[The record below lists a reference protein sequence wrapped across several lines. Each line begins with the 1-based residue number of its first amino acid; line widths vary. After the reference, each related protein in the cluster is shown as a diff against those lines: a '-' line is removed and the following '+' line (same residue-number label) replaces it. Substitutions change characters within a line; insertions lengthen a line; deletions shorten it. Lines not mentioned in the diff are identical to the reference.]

1 MTKNRVLWIAQALLA
16 LVFLMA
22 GGAKLAMPADALAKA
37 APMLSVGFLRF
48 VSVCE
53 VLGGLGLVLPW
64 LLKIQP
70 RLTPLAA
77 AALVVIMMGAIVVTV
92 MTMGAP
98 MAAFPAIVGV
108 LLAWVAYSRFR
119 MTPA

>member
-1 MTKNRVLWIAQALLA
+1 MTKNRVLWIAQTFLALL
-16 LVFLMA
+16 FLMA
-22 GGAKLAMPADALAKA
+22 GGAKLATPADQLAKQ

-53 VLGGLGLVLPW
+53 LLGAIGLILPW

-70 RLTPLAA
+70 RLTPIAA
-77 AALVVIMMGAIVVTV
+77 SALVGIMIGAVVVTA

-98 MAAFPAIVGV
+98 MAAFPAIVGI
-108 LLAWVAYSRFR
+108 LLVWVAYSRFH

>member
-1 MTKNRVLWIAQALLA
+1 MTKNRVLWIVQVILALL
-16 LVFLMA
+16 FLMA
-22 GGAKLAMPADALAKA
+22 GGVKLAAPADQLAKQ

-53 VLGGLGLVLPW
+53 ILGAIGLILPW
-64 LLKIQP
+64 LLRIQP

-77 AALVVIMMGAIVVTV
+77 SALVVIMIGAIVVTV

-98 MAAFPAIVGV
+98 MAAFPAIVGI
-108 LLAWVAYSRFR
+108 LLVWVAYSRFR

>member
-1 MTKNRVLWIAQALLA
+1 MTKNRVLWIAQVVLALL
-16 LVFLMA
+16 FLMA
-22 GGAKLAMPADALAKA
+22 GVAKLAMPADALAKA

-53 VLGGLGLVLPW
+53 VLGAIGLILPW
-64 LLKIQP
+64 LLGIQP

-77 AALVVIMMGAIVVTV
+77 SALVIVMLGAIIVTV
-92 MTMGAP
+92 MTLGAP

-108 LLAWVAYSRFR
+108 LLVWVAYSRFR
-119 MTPA
+119 MIPA